1 MNILEQED
9 IIKGLPD
16 AALMKEASA
25 PSGQV
30 PQFLVVSEI
39 KRRSD
44 MRKRFEKEQEP
55 QGTVKD
61 QIVMEAMGIAPM
73 MPSAMTPP
81 QPPAAP
87 MGAPPMGGMPPQ
99 GMPPMAPPQAPKPP
113 MPMGGMP
120 PMPMG
125 GIASAP
131 QAMPPMGMA
140 QGGIVQM
147 SVGEQVPNLLDQPLL
162 VGKPLQQRIDELLN
176 MVRAGQLSYADVLDK
191 ISGIEGASS
200 DAAVAYARAVIEGEG
215 AGMELVG
222 GMTAGDREAVSE
234 AAPMRMMPK
243 LAGGSDLYKGPM
255 VLRAAD
261 ALGLFDSYK
270 SKPEDDR
277 MLEPAASALAQQVAD
292 EYAVPDTNM
301 RGIFRSPPSSE
312 GKSSGVADLL
322 GTGFG
327 GADYSSPKPG
337 TESAAPVADL
347 LGTGFGGADY
357 SSVLSEIDVPERDL
371 MAINR
376 SLPRRASGAGQGQG
390 FLEATGLDALLQS
403 RGSAN
408 PLGRMRKPKDDATV
422 QGASRVQVQ
431 ANGMLPEYTDYT
443 GVFPSVAA
451 DEVAAQSPFSL
462 EYLQRENAR
471 AAGRKAAQDTDLSTF
486 AGKTVNEKG
495 ESTPE
500 TKLVDAVTELPR
512 NDRSTPEMP
521 ALDFSELI
529 KDSKQQALNNAI
541 IQLGAGVASGDVA
554 GGLSAAGTA
563 AMKGTADAR
572 ALDMKRRLAEYQA
585 GREDIRRGEEVR
597 RYDEGMK
604 LKREQFNSDVAYRAA
619 DLTYKI
625 NAASGLDRRALLNSV
640 NDMIKEVND
649 EIIRAQNLGDDLSL
663 TELQEQLALLKKQGI
678 KYSDDITASLARA
691 EAFPGFEVLGTR

>member
-113 MPMGGMP
+113 MPMGG
-120 PMPMG
+120 
-125 GIASAP
+125 IASAP

-147 SVGEQVPNLLDQPLL
+147 QGGGFLDSYVPQAQLGPVQGGSTVKDQIDRLID
-162 VGKPLQQRIDELLN
+162 GKMMSAADILSFAQE
-176 MVRAGQLSYADVLDK
+176 AFYGQPEAINYVITRL
-191 ISGIEGASS
+191 GGA
-200 DAAVAYARAVIEGEG
+200 G
-215 AGMELVG
+215 AGMEPVG
-222 GMTAGDREAVSE
+222 GMTAEDQEAVSE

-255 VLRAAD
+255 VVRAAD

-277 MLEPAASALAQQVAD
+277 MLEPAASALAQQVVD
-292 EYAVPDTNM
+292 EYAVPDM
-301 RGIFRSPPSSE
+301 GIRGIFNSSMPAETLSPEVDP
-312 GKSSGVADLL
+312 
-322 GTGFG
+322 
-327 GADYSSPKPG
+327 
-337 TESAAPVADL
+337 
-347 LGTGFGGADY
+347 
-357 SSVLSEIDVPERDL
+357 PEP
-371 MAINR
+371 R
-376 SLPRRASGAGQGQG
+376 SLPLRAAGAGQGLG
-390 FLEATGLDALLQS
+390 FLESTGLDALLQS

-408 PLGRMRKPKDDATV
+408 PLGRMRKPKDDAAV
-422 QGASRVQVQ
+422 QGASPAQVQ
-431 ANGMLPEYTDYT
+431 ANGMLSEYTDYT
-443 GVFPSVAA
+443 ALTDKEGKLLFPAVAA
-451 DEVAAQSPFSL
+451 DEVAAQSPYSL
-462 EYLQRENAR
+462 EFLQRENAI
-471 AAGRKAAQDTDLSTF
+471 AAAREKARNEDFSTF

-512 NDRSTPEMP
+512 NDKSAPE
-521 ALDFSELI
+521 LDFSDLI
-529 KDSKQQALNNAI
+529 AEGKQQALANAM
-541 IQLGAGVASGDVA
+541 IQLGAGVASGDVSK
-554 GGLSAAGTA
+554 GLAAAGTA

-585 GREDIRRGEEVR
+585 GREDIRRGEEAERFERQMTSKESQFDKQLAQLERKIDATIDVSNATTQR
-597 RYDEGMK
+597 ENLRALAGEVES
-604 LKREQFNSDVAYRAA
+604 LREQVLTMTPAEKARFRVLESQLYRMLGIEMPDAA
-619 DLTYKI
+619 VTAGLSGKDL
-625 NAASGLDRRALLNSV
+625 SGL
-640 NDMIKEVND
+640 E
-649 EIIRAQNLGDDLSL
+649 SL
-663 TELQEQLALLKKQGI
+663 IG
-678 KYSDDITASLARA
+678 
-691 EAFPGFEVLGTR
+691 G